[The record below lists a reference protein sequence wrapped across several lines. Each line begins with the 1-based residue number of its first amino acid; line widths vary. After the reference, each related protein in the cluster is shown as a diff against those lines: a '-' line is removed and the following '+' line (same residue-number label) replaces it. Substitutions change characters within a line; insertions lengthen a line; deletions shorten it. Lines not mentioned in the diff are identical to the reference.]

1 MSAFYAYWALTAF
14 AAVALVLL
22 IAVFAACE
30 FSLIK
35 LRFSH
40 FNPDFL
46 EELERQ
52 KGIKHLW
59 NQVDR
64 TFRFLRM
71 SIALC
76 TLCLGLLIF
85 PSFQAVSQWLG
96 LADKAGA
103 WWLLMAISLLVALVL
118 RYVIGEL
125 VPRAVAL
132 RNPVMALQRLVW
144 CVRMCQILASPLLK
158 LMDWPAGV
166 ILRWL
171 RIDPQK
177 GLNLLDVGVQIESLE
192 EESQVPEFSR
202 NMLKRVITMRGLVV
216 QDVMLPRNQ
225 IQFFE
230 ISDSNASNLAL
241 AKRTGHTRFPLCER
255 DLDNCV
261 GIVHIKDIFRSDLP
275 RNRINFR
282 KMARKV
288 VYTGP
293 DDPLES
299 VIEELMR
306 EKLHMALVRDE
317 FGGTVGVVTLENIV
331 EELVGDIQDEFDS
344 EEDQIEELQRD
355 VFMVDGL
362 TPLHEIEDRL
372 GIGIEEEEVSTIGG
386 LMISVLGKIPE
397 AGQRVR
403 IDNLEIEAV
412 EAEEKRL
419 ISAKVRL
426 ISTQGE

>member
-1 MSAFYAYWALTAF
+1 MSAFFGYWALLTV
-14 AAVALVLL
+14 AAGALVLL
-22 IAVFAACE
+22 NAVFVACE

-52 KGIKHLW
+52 KGINYLL
-59 NQVDR
+59 NRLDR
-64 TFRFLRM
+64 TFRFLRLG
-71 SIALC
+71 IVLC
-76 TLCLGLLIF
+76 TLGLGLLIF
-85 PSFQAVSQWLG
+85 PFFQAATRWLG
-96 LADKAGA
+96 LADNTGI
-103 WWLLMAISLLVALVL
+103 WWLLLAVSFLVAIAL

-132 RNPVMALQRLVW
+132 RYPVQALRRSVW
-144 CVRMCQILASPLLK
+144 FVRACLALAHPLLE
-158 LMDWPAGV
+158 LMDWASRAL
-166 ILRWL
+166 LRWL
-171 RIDPQK
+171 RLDPRN
-177 GLNLLDVGVQIESLE
+177 GLNLLDVGEQIESLE
-192 EESQVPEFSR
+192 GDSQVPVFSQQ
-202 NMLKRVITMRGLVV
+202 MLKNVISMRDLVV

-225 IQFFE
+225 IRFFE
-230 ISDSNASNLAL
+230 ISNSNAFNMAL
-241 AKRTGHTRFPLCER
+241 AKRTGHTRFPLCEG

-275 RNRINFR
+275 GHRIDFR
-282 KMARKV
+282 KMARPV

-293 DDPLES
+293 DETLEG
-299 VIEELMR
+299 VLQELMG

-331 EELVGDIQDEFDS
+331 EELVGNIQDEFDS
-344 EEDQIEELQRD
+344 EEEQIEELQRD

-386 LMISVLGKIPE
+386 LMTSVLGKIPE
-397 AGQRVR
+397 AGQKVA
-403 IDNLEIEAV
+403 IENLEIEAV
-412 EAEEKRL
+412 EVDEKRL

-426 ISTQGE
+426 TPTDGG

>member
-1 MSAFYAYWALTAF
+1 MSAYFGYWALLTV
-14 AAVALVLL
+14 AAVVLVFLN
-22 IAVFAACE
+22 AVFVACE

-52 KGIKHLW
+52 KGINYLLTRL
-59 NQVDR
+59 DR
-64 TFRFLRM
+64 TFRFLRLG
-71 SIALC
+71 IVLC
-76 TLCLGLLIF
+76 TLGLGLLTF
-85 PSFQAVSQWLG
+85 PFVQAATKWLG
-96 LADKAGA
+96 LTVTTE
-103 WWLLMAISLLVALVL
+103 ISLLLLAASFLGAVAI

-132 RNPVMALQRLVW
+132 RYPVQALRSSVW
-144 CVRMCQILASPLLK
+144 CVRACQVLAHPLLV
-158 LMDWPAGV
+158 LLDWASRP
-166 ILRWL
+166 ILGWL
-171 RIDPQK
+171 RLDSQN
-177 GLNLLDVGVQIESLE
+177 GLNLLDVEEQIESLE
-192 EESQVPEFSR
+192 EDSQVPEFSQK
-202 NMLKRVITMRGLVV
+202 MLKNVISMRDLVV
-216 QDVMLPRNQ
+216 QDVMVPRNQ

-230 ISDSNASNLAL
+230 ISNSNTFNIAL
-241 AKRTGHTRFPLCER
+241 AKRTGHTRFPLCEG

-275 RNRINFR
+275 GHRIDFR
-282 KMARKV
+282 KMARPV

-293 DDPLES
+293 DETLEG
-299 VIEELMR
+299 ILQELMR

-317 FGGTVGVVTLENIV
+317 FGGTVGAVTLENIV
-331 EELVGDIQDEFDS
+331 EELVGNIQDEFDS
-344 EEDQIEELQRD
+344 EEEHIEELQRD

-386 LMISVLGKIPE
+386 LMTSALGKIPE
-397 AGQRVR
+397 AGQKVA
-403 IDNLEIEAV
+403 IENLEIEAV
-412 EAEEKRL
+412 KVDEKRL

-426 ISTQGE
+426 TPANGE

>member
-1 MSAFYAYWALTAF
+1 MSAFYGYWALSLV
-14 AAVALVLL
+14 AAGVLVLL
-22 IAVFAACE
+22 IAVFVAFE

-35 LRFSH
+35 IRFSH

-46 EELERQ
+46 EELERK
-52 KGIKHLW
+52 KGTKRLW
-59 NQVDR
+59 SQVDR

-71 SIALC
+71 GIALC

-85 PSFQAVSQWLG
+85 PFFQAVSKWLG
-96 LADKAGA
+96 LADDSWT
-103 WWLLMAISLLVALVL
+103 WWMLLAASLLGALVL

-132 RNPVMALQRLVW
+132 RNPVQVLQGSVW
-144 CVRMCQILASPLLK
+144 CVRTCQILAHPLLK
-158 LMDWPAGV
+158 LMDWASGA

-171 RIDPQK
+171 RIDPQN

-192 EESQVPEFSR
+192 EESHVPEFSQK
-202 NMLKRVITMRGLVV
+202 MLKRVITMRDLVV

-225 IQFFE
+225 IQFFD
-230 ISDSNASNLAL
+230 ISDSNASNIAL
-241 AKRTGHTRFPLCER
+241 AKRTGHTRFPLCEG
-255 DLDNCV
+255 DLDNCM

-275 RNRINFR
+275 RNRINFK
-282 KMARKV
+282 KMARPV

-293 DDPLES
+293 DETLEG
-299 VIEELMR
+299 VLQELMG
-306 EKLHMALVRDE
+306 EKLQMALVRDE

-331 EELVGDIQDEFDS
+331 EELVGNIQDEFDS
-344 EEDQIEELQRD
+344 EEEQIEELQED

-372 GIGIEEEEVSTIGG
+372 GVGIEEEEVSTIGG
-386 LMISVLGKIPE
+386 LMTSVLGKIPE
-397 AGQRVR
+397 AGQKVE

-412 EAEEKRL
+412 EADEKRL

-426 ISTQGE
+426 ITDGRN